1 MPIQLHI
8 QKMKREA
15 DVIKKN
21 EKSANDYLTQTVIFH
36 LLTSFSY
43 YAKIIIDYLGKYFTL
58 CIYLCYYALLSIS
71 SPTRIHSI

>member
-21 EKSANDYLTQTVIFH
+21 EKSANDYLTQTYAHRVLTQGKFLGKLF
-36 LLTSFSY
+36 LLTYLKSCKRGDTN
-43 YAKIIIDYLGKYFTL
+43 AKG
-58 CIYLCYYALLSIS
+58 
-71 SPTRIHSI
+71 IHM

>member
-21 EKSANDYLTQTVIFH
+21 EKSANDYLTQTNTIWYWHFH
-36 LLTSFSY
+36 LVCAKLELYICTASY
-43 YAKIIIDYLGKYFTL
+43 
-58 CIYLCYYALLSIS
+58 S
-71 SPTRIHSI
+71 

>member
-21 EKSANDYLTQTVIFH
+21 EKSANEYLTQTSANDYLTQT
-36 LLTSFSY
+36 
-43 YAKIIIDYLGKYFTL
+43 KKK
-58 CIYLCYYALLSIS
+58 
-71 SPTRIHSI
+71 

>member
-21 EKSANDYLTQTVIFH
+21 EKSANDYLTQTKLNFGWKNVKE
-36 LLTSFSY
+36 Y
-43 YAKIIIDYLGKYFTL
+43 DIIRDSDCVLVFKGKVYCNDNL
-58 CIYLCYYALLSIS
+58 V
-71 SPTRIHSI
+71 